1 MRRRDVAE
9 RAHLDERHKSY
20 RAIGNEVL
28 CFYTDLMGRP
38 QEVRTWIDERQKAIG
53 PHAGAQERAG
63 ILKHPLESS
72 FPFAK

>member
-1 MRRRDVAE
+1 
-9 RAHLDERHKSY
+9 
-20 RAIGNEVL
+20 
-28 CFYTDLMGRP
+28 MGRP

-63 ILKHPLESS
+63 ILKHHLESS